1 MHEVSLTAVPVTSQ
15 PVNTNVRGATPLK
28 RRRGKCMSRRSGQTG
43 HEEKS
48 GKWYV
53 VRFWMDVP
61 GQEDRKLVRARICP
75 ISGPGALS
83 ATERLRKRKEII
95 TASGADSVEH
105 FEKVQARNYGLT
117 FRGQADEWLRYMQ
130 TRKRKPVAPSTIE
143 TWRSCLN
150 KWLNPYLGD
159 MPLSTVDNDS
169 IRELVSRMTDA
180 GLSPKSIN
188 NYVQVVKAVVG
199 SAKDRKT
206 RKQLFPVAWDYEYLD
221 MPMVKKSEQR
231 RPTFTSETVTGIV
244 AASKPKNQMLCV
256 LCASTGLRIG
266 EALGIDIRKHI
277 SPDCSTILVREKAW
291 KGQIQS
297 FLKTD
302 NGARE
307 VDLHP
312 SVAAMLR
319 TFIGNRTSGLLFCTR
334 NGKPLSLSNILR
346 RSLHPILEK
355 LGQPKAGSHA
365 FRRFRITWLRKN
377 GAPRDLENFW
387 TGHAPET
394 VGDTYSRL
402 RDDVE
407 FRKRV
412 TETVGLG
419 FEIPAC
425 GCPIVPNV
433 PKIAV
438 GDVREVAVS
447 C

>member
-1 MHEVSLTAVPVTSQ
+1 MQELLLITPPVTSQ
-15 PVNTNVRGATPLK
+15 PANANVCVATPLK

-61 GQEDRKLVRARICP
+61 GQEDRRLVRVRICP

-83 ATERLRKRKEII
+83 ATERLRKRKEVI
-95 TASGADSVEH
+95 TASGADSVGH
-105 FEKVQARNYGLT
+105 LEKVQAANYGVT
-117 FRGQADEWLRYMQ
+117 FQEQANEWLTYMK

-143 TWRSCLN
+143 TWQSCLN

-159 MPLSTVDNDS
+159 MPLSVVDNDS
-169 IRELVSRMTDA
+169 VRELVSRMTDA
-180 GLSPKSIN
+180 NLSPKSIS
-188 NYVQVVKAVVG
+188 NYVQVVMAVVG

-206 RKQLFPVAWDYEYLD
+206 RKRLYPVVWDYEYLD
-221 MPMVKKSEQR
+221 MPVVKKSEQH
-231 RPTFTSETVTGIV
+231 RPVFTGETVTRIV
-244 AASKPKNQMLCV
+244 AATKPKNQMLYV

-266 EALGIDIRKHI
+266 EALGINIGKHI
-277 SPDCSTILVREKAW
+277 SPDCSTIVVREKAW

-312 SVAAMLR
+312 SVAEMLR
-319 TFIGNRTSGLLFCTR
+319 RFIGNRTSGLLFCTR

-346 RSLHPILEK
+346 RSLHPLLEK

-377 GAPRDLENFW
+377 GVPRDLENFW

-394 VGDTYSRL
+394 VGDIYSKL
-402 RDDVE
+402 KDDVE
-407 FRKRV
+407 FRK
-412 TETVGLG
+412 TVAENAGLG
-419 FEIPAC
+419 FEIPAS
-425 GCPIVPNV
+425 GCSIVPNV

>member
-1 MHEVSLTAVPVTSQ
+1 
-15 PVNTNVRGATPLK
+15 
-28 RRRGKCMSRRSGQTG
+28 MSRRSGQTG

-53 VRFWMDVP
+53 VRFWMDIP

-75 ISGPGALS
+75 ISGPGSLS
-83 ATERLRKRKEII
+83 TTERLRKRKEII
-95 TASGADSVEH
+95 TASGADSVERL
-105 FEKVQARNYGLT
+105 EKVQAVNYGVT
-117 FRGQADEWLRYMQ
+117 FREQAHQWLSYMQ

-143 TWRSCLN
+143 TWASCLN

-159 MPLSTVDNDS
+159 MPLSAVDNDA
-169 IRELVSRMTDA
+169 IRELISRMAD
-180 GLSPKSIN
+180 GSLSPKSIG
-188 NYVQVVKAVVG
+188 NYIQVVKAVVG

-206 RKQLFPVAWDYEYLD
+206 RKQLYPVVWDYEYLD
-221 MPMVKKSEQR
+221 MPVVKKSEQR
-231 RPTFTSETVTGIV
+231 RPAFTSETVTRIV
-244 AASKPKNQMLCV
+244 AAAMPKNQMLYG

-277 SPDCSTILVREKAW
+277 SPDCSTILVREKVW
-291 KGQIQS
+291 KGQIQA

-377 GAPRDLENFW
+377 GVPRDLENFW
-387 TGHAPET
+387 TGHALET
-394 VGDTYSRL
+394 VGDTYSKL
-402 RDDVE
+402 KDDVE
-407 FRKRV
+407 FRKKV

-419 FEIPAC
+419 FEIPAS
-425 GCPIVPNV
+425 GSVIVPNV